1 MVYHLLHLYVPVG
14 HLNRQRPPY
23 YTRCSIST
31 FLFSFAGGIMSQL
44 VLFRHSLERS
54 LHSQLQVFSEYSS
67 AQNVIMT
74 HMIILKKSTTMF
86 LEKVIFL
93 IAYHLFLTFMFSSMK
108 SFLYTKNVGK
118 HPNIASQ

>member
-1 MVYHLLHLYVPVG
+1 
-14 HLNRQRPPY
+14 
-23 YTRCSIST
+23 
-31 FLFSFAGGIMSQL
+31 MSQL
-44 VLFRHSLERS
+44 VLFRHPLERS

-86 LEKVIFL
+86 LEKVIFF
-93 IAYHLFLTFMFSSMK
+93 IAYHLCLTFMFSNMK